1 MIRLS
6 PVEMLKVAAIG
17 FLIVYGWYIWDSRQD
32 ALAEVGRLTAHIQA
46 QADLAAADEAR
57 KAAAY
62 AEAKRKAD
70 NEAAHLRGR
79 IAWLQKQTPAGCQDA
94 ASLIREYRERRQ

>member
-6 PVEMLKVAAIG
+6 PVEMLKVAVIG
-17 FLIVYGWYIWDSRQD
+17 FVLVYGWYIWDSRQD
-32 ALAEVGRLTAHIQA
+32 ALAEVVALKAQIQA
-46 QADLAAADEAR
+46 QADLAAADAAR

-79 IAWLQKQTPAGCQDA
+79 VEWLRKQTPKGCEDA
-94 ASLIREYRERRQ
+94 ARLIDEYRERS

>member
-6 PVEMLKVAAIG
+6 PIEALKVAVIG
-17 FLIVYGWYIWDSRQD
+17 FLLVYGWYIWDSRQD
-32 ALAEVGRLTAHIQA
+32 ALAEVVALKAQIQA
-46 QADLAAADEAR
+46 QADLAAADAAR

-79 IAWLQKQTPAGCQDA
+79 VEWLRKQTPKGCEDA
-94 ASLIREYRERRQ
+94 ARLIDEYRERS

>member
-6 PVEMLKVAAIG
+6 PVEALKVAVIG
-17 FLIVYGWYIWDSRQD
+17 FVLVYGWYIWDSRQD
-32 ALAEVGRLTAHIQA
+32 ALERVTVLEAQIQA
-46 QADLAAADEAR
+46 QADMAAADAAR

-70 NEAAHLRGR
+70 NEARHLQARV
-79 IAWLQKQTPAGCQDA
+79 AWLQKQTPKGCEDA
-94 ASLIREYRERRQ
+94 ARIIHEYRARK

>member
-6 PVEMLKVAAIG
+6 PIEAIKVAALG
-17 FLIVYGWYIWDSRQD
+17 FVLVYGWHVWDSRQD
-32 ALAEVGRLTAHIQA
+32 ALDKVASLEAQIQA
-46 QADLAAADEAR
+46 QADMAAADAER

-79 IAWLQKQTPAGCQDA
+79 VAWLQKQTPKGCEDA
-94 ASLIREYRERRQ
+94 ARIIHEYRARK

>member
-6 PVEMLKVAAIG
+6 PVEMLKVAVIG
-17 FLIVYGWYIWDSRQD
+17 FLLVYGWYILDSRQD
-32 ALAEVGRLTAHIQA
+32 ALAEVVALKAQIKA
-46 QADLAAADEAR
+46 QADIAAQDAAR
-57 KAAAY
+57 KQAAY

-79 IAWLQKQTPAGCQDA
+79 VEWLRKQTPKGCEDA
-94 ASLIREYRERRQ
+94 ARLIDEYRERS